1 MGDCSG
7 ESSPPPLTSFRQT
20 LSANTHSSV
29 PQRSSPK
36 ACHQRVRSGAPPPHP
51 LPEFERNL
59 QTHIVRSPGSPDH
72 CHSDSSHPHSQ
83 TRPIL
88 KKHSSAYAHP
98 PKTVSTKNNH
108 RHLLLRYLLHN
119 HHKNLSCESSAIA
132 ARPISAASILE
143 DHAPAAIS
151 ASQHQ

>member
-36 ACHQRVRSGAPPPHP
+36 ACHQRVRSGAPP
-51 LPEFERNL
+51 
-59 QTHIVRSPGSPDH
+59 
-72 CHSDSSHPHSQ
+72 PHSQ